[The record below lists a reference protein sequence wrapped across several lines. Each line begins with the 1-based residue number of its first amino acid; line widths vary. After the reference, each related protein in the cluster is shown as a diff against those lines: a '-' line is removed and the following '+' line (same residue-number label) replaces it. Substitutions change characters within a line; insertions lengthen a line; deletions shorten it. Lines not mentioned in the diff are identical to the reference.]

1 MKVNI
6 LLFDDF
12 DTMDAF
18 APAEVF
24 GKLPEQ
30 FHLEYYSVKGEF
42 VSSIQGV
49 KVWTEYADEKLTGDV
64 LIIPGGK
71 GARRLIRD
79 DNRMCS
85 ILKKMVERHSFCVMV
100 GSGISL
106 ISQTGALCRRRVC
119 DYAMD
124 QNWNR
129 MFTAGVYRN
138 AQVRW
143 AADGKYY
150 SAVSPVAA
158 LDMSLNILAD
168 LTDLD
173 IAVRIARELGYE
185 WDPDEEDGIDR

>member
-6 LLFDDF
+6 FLFDDF

-24 GKLPEQ
+24 GRLPEQ
-30 FHLEYYSVKGEF
+30 FHLEYYSMKGEF
-42 VSSIQGV
+42 VSSMQGV
-49 KVWTEYADEKLTGDV
+49 KVWTDYIDENLSGDV

-71 GARRLIRD
+71 GARRMIRD
-79 DNRMCS
+79 DNKLCS
-85 ILKKMVERHSFCVMV
+85 ILKKVVDHHSFCVMV

-106 ISQTGALCRRRVC
+106 LSQTGVLYRRRVC
-119 DYAMD
+119 DYVMD

-129 MFTAGVYRN
+129 MFTAGIYRN
-138 AQVRW
+138 AQVKW

-150 SAVSPVAA
+150 SAVSSVAA
-158 LDMSLNILAD
+158 LDMCLNVLAD

-173 IAVRIARELGYE
+173 LAVRIAKELGYE